1 MWDQILAD
9 PGFAPEHLVRDAVRL
24 LGPQAKD
31 WVDRTRER
39 YPQARPD
46 ALARLAAEEHVR
58 TARRQA
64 MANTTAVGSWAE
76 VGLLSRTLAS
86 LVLTI
91 AAVYGADPTA
101 QARTRDLLELL
112 PIPRLTESSLAATG
126 NVGRLLGAVAVRR
139 VAARLMPFGAGVAG
153 LIHSGRMT
161 EDVAMRA
168 IDRFR
173 PKASGRR

>member
-24 LGPQAKD
+24 LGPPARV

-39 YPQARPD
+39 YPQARTD

-64 MANTTAVGSWAE
+64 MANTTAVGSWTE

-91 AAVYGADPTA
+91 AAVYGEDPTA
-101 QARTRDLLELL
+101 EARTRDLLELL
-112 PIPRLTESSLAATG
+112 PIPRLTESSLAAAG
-126 NVGRLLGAVAVRR
+126 NVGRLLGAVGVRR
-139 VAARLMPFGAGVAG
+139 VAARLMPFGAAVAG
-153 LIHSGRMT
+153 AIHSGRVT

-168 IDRFR
+168 IDRYR
-173 PKASGRR
+173 PKTPGRP

>member
-1 MWDQILAD
+1 LWARVLAD
-9 PGFAPEHLVRDAVRL
+9 PDVASEHLVRDAVRL
-24 LGPQAKD
+24 LGPQARD
-31 WVDRTRER
+31 WVDHTRER
-39 YPQARPD
+39 YPHVRPD

-64 MANTTAVGSWAE
+64 MANTTAVGSWVE

-91 AAVYGADPTA
+91 AAVYGADPTVK
-101 QARTRDLLELL
+101 ARTRDLLELL
-112 PIPRLTESSLAATG
+112 PIPRITEPYLAAAG

-139 VAARLMPFGAGVAG
+139 VAARLMPFGAVVAG
-153 LIHSGRMT
+153 AIHSGRMA
-161 EDVAMRA
+161 EDVAMQA

-173 PKASGRR
+173 PKAMGRP